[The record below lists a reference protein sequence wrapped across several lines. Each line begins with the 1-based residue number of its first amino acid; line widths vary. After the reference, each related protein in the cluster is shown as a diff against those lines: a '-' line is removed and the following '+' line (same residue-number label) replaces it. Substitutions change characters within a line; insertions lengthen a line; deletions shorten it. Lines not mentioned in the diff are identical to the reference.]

1 MGYKVIK
8 TVGSDV
14 RNWGSVL
21 GTLIKLM
28 KDLHSSQASVSNSV
42 SEYVPIPYLSVAVK
56 VINSI
61 ISSGFEVAHLGTEV
75 GSKTGGEKLIE
86 MGDKLKMRLKET
98 KQRKLEKKIQN
109 KDETSEVSQKEVD
122 LDEVEK
128 KNKTKYEKD
137 KEKQLTEKELKG
149 K

>member
-1 MGYKVIK
+1 MK

-28 KDLHSSQASVSNSV
+28 KDLHNSQASISNSV
-42 SEYVPIPYLSVAVK
+42 SEYIPIPYLGVAVK

-86 MGDKLKMRLKET
+86 IGDKLKMRLKEK
-98 KQRKLEKKIQN
+98 KQKKLEKINQK
-109 KDETSEVSQKEVD
+109 KDETSEVSQNEVN
-122 LDEVEK
+122 LDEVVK
-128 KNKTKYEKD
+128 KK
-137 KEKQLTEKELKG
+137 
-149 K
+149 